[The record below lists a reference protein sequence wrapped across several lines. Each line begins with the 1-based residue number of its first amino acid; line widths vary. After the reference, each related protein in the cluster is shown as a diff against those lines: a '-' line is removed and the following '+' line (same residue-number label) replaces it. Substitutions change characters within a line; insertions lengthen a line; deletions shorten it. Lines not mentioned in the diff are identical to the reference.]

1 LTSVKAHAAKTGEVD
16 LSNPR
21 RTSMSKSPAREIK
34 HDVQDAV
41 EDIAKTLRA
50 AADDLSDDAEDAVAR
65 AAQVLRQA
73 AHDLVEKAPS
83 EGKRL
88 ARKAVHEAK
97 AHPLATTATALSAA
111 AALITLLGAARRKRA

>member
-1 LTSVKAHAAKTGEVD
+1 
-16 LSNPR
+16 
-21 RTSMSKSPAREIK
+21 MSKSPLREIK

-41 EDIAKTLRA
+41 EDIAKTLKA

-73 AHDLVEKAPS
+73 AHDLVENAPA
-83 EGKRL
+83 EGKKL